1 MKRIFT
7 SLSLSLFALAM
18 FAGDPV
24 GIREGNKIIGH
35 VVEDGT
41 EENIAYAAVLVVETG
56 AGATSNENGQFA
68 FTDLAAG
75 KYTLR
80 VTAMGY
86 ETMTKEVVVSK
97 DYTAVVHFKLKSDDY
112 VIDEVVVSAN
122 RNEISRKDAPVV
134 VSVAALPLFEAVN
147 SVDLAKSLNYVTGLR
162 VENNCQNC
170 GFPQVRINGLEG
182 PYSQVLINS
191 RPVVSALSGV
201 YGLEQIPVNMIARQ
215 LQQQIH
221 GPHQHSPSL
230 GMLPKCA
237 GHGGPQPFR
246 RGRGVSYP
254 AAHTG
259 HAAERG

>member
-1 MKRIFT
+1 MRRIFT
-7 SLSLSLFALAM
+7 TLLFSLCALLLY
-18 FAGDPV
+18 AGDPV
-24 GIREGNKIIGH
+24 VIKEGNKIMGH
-35 VVEDGT
+35 IIEDVT
-41 EENIAYAAVLVVETG
+41 EENIAYAAVFIVETG
-56 AGATSNENGQFA
+56 EGTTSNEDGQFS
-68 FTDLAAG
+68 FTDLAPG

-97 DYTAVVHFKLKSDDY
+97 EYTAVVHFKLKSDNFL
-112 VIDEVVVSAN
+112 IDEVVVSAN

-147 SVDLAKSLNYVTGLR
+147 SVDLSKSLNYITGLR

-201 YGLEQIPVNMIARQ
+201 
-215 LQQQIH
+215 
-221 GPHQHSPSL
+221 
-230 GMLPKCA
+230 
-237 GHGGPQPFR
+237 
-246 RGRGVSYP
+246 
-254 AAHTG
+254 
-259 HAAERG
+259 